1 MEGAGERDEI
11 GHEPHHGGAVQ
22 SGGKHK
28 DSTTG
33 DEKDGEFQQPRWRK
47 FLAHVGSGALVAI
60 GFLDPSNL
68 ETDMQAG
75 ADFKY
80 ELLWVVLV
88 GMIFVLF
95 IQTLSANLGVKTGR
109 HLAELCREEYPPFV
123 NICLWI
129 IAELA
134 VISDDIP
141 EVLGTAFAFNILFK
155 IPVWAGVILT
165 VFSTLLLLGVQRFG
179 ARKLEF
185 IIAAF
190 MFTMAGCFFGEL
202 SYLSPSARDV
212 TKGMFVPS
220 LRGKGAAANA
230 MALFGAIIHRTTC
243 SCTLP
248 WSSHGR
254 PHGQTKASERPAD
267 TSS

>member
-33 DEKDGEFQQPRWRK
+33 DEKDGEFQVQPRWRK

-95 IQTLSANLGVKTGR
+95 IQTLSANLGVKTGTFR
-109 HLAELCREEYPPFV
+109 STICHGFCISNLHLSLNPVQGGILLNSAGKSIPPSS
-123 NICLWI
+123 I
-129 IAELA
+129 
-134 VISDDIP
+134 
-141 EVLGTAFAFNILFK
+141 FAY
-155 IPVWAGVILT
+155 G
-165 VFSTLLLLGVQRFG
+165 
-179 ARKLEF
+179 
-185 IIAAF
+185 
-190 MFTMAGCFFGEL
+190 
-202 SYLSPSARDV
+202 
-212 TKGMFVPS
+212 S
-220 LRGKGAAANA
+220 LQS
-230 MALFGAIIHRTTC
+230 L
-243 SCTLP
+243 
-248 WSSHGR
+248 
-254 PHGQTKASERPAD
+254 Q
-267 TSS
+267 